1 MILISLTYKII
12 AVIIGL
18 TSLLFGIV
26 ALLRSESVIKFQQRY
41 CERINWKVEPI
52 SWELEVRST
61 KRFGR
66 ILIFLG
72 TVLLTIAFFARV

>member
-72 TVLLTIAFFARV
+72 TVLLTIAFFAKV